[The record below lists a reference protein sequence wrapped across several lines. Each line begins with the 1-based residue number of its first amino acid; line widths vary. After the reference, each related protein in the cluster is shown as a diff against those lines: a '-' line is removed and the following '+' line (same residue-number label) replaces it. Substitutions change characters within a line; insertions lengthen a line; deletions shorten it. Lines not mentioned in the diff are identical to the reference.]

1 MTLKKLTTWQSI
13 EAEVI
18 KRISDKTWRAGELI
32 PGEVELA
39 EEFGCA
45 RATVN
50 RALRQLADA
59 GLLDRRRKGGTRV
72 TRYPVRKALLDIP
85 VTRLE
90 IESRGSVYRHVILS
104 RNTLKPPKHIQ
115 DAMDVS
121 NAAKLLHIP
130 AVHFADETPFL
141 YEDRWVNLEAVS
153 NIQDETFADISANEW
168 LVEHAL
174 FSRGDIHF
182 SSANATQA
190 EADILQTDIGE
201 AIFIIDR
208 TTWNQN
214 QAITSV
220 RLAYAPGFRMSSQI

>member
-1 MTLKKLTTWQSI
+1 M
-13 EAEVI
+13 
-18 KRISDKTWRAGELI
+18 
-32 PGEVELA
+32 A

-72 TRYPVRKALLDIP
+72 TRYPVRKAMLDIP

-90 IESRGSVYRHVILS
+90 IEGRGSVYRHVLLS
-104 RNTLKPPKHIQ
+104 RNILRPPDHIQ
-115 DAMDVS
+115 LAMDVPKT
-121 NAAKLLHIP
+121 AKLLHIP
-130 AVHFADETPFL
+130 ALHLADEIPFL
-141 YEDRWVNLEAVS
+141 YEDRWINLEAVPH
-153 NIQDETFADISANEW
+153 IQDETFADISTNEW

-174 FSRGDIHF
+174 FSRGDIRF
-182 SSANATQA
+182 SAANATKE
-190 EADILQTDIGE
+190 EADILQANIGE

-214 QAITSV
+214 QAVTSV
-220 RLAYAPGFRMSSQI
+220 RLAYAPGFRMKSQI

>member
-1 MTLKKLTTWQSI
+1 MILKKLTTWQSI
-13 EAEVI
+13 EAEVV

-50 RALRQLADA
+50 RALRQLAEA
-59 GLLDRRRKGGTRV
+59 GLLERRRKGGTRV

-90 IESRGSVYRHVILS
+90 IESRGAAYRHVLLS
-104 RNTLKPPKHIQ
+104 RNNLKPPEHIQ
-115 DAMDVS
+115 IEMDVS
-121 NAAKLLHIP
+121 KTTNLLHIP
-130 AVHFADETPFL
+130 ALHLADEIPFL
-141 YEDRWVNLEAVS
+141 YEDRWINFEAVPH
-153 NIQDETFADISANEW
+153 IQDETFANISANEW

-174 FSRGDIHF
+174 FSRGDIRF
-182 SSANATQA
+182 SAANASQE
-190 EADILQTDIGE
+190 EADILQCDIGD

-208 TTWNQN
+208 TTWNKN

-220 RLAYAPGFRMSSQI
+220 RLAYGPGFRMSSQI